1 MEKAKNQLKVSSFVI
16 LFFVA
21 VSLVNVVLQ
30 IFSGKLNV
38 AGMNDIAKIVA
49 IVISVLLLLPEIYIG
64 VKGLKMAK
72 APDSSKAHIVWAA
85 ILMVFMVIALI
96 DPISALANAPQN
108 VLNNIASLA
117 KIILEICIYVIFIS
131 SANTLRKSC

>member
-21 VSLVNVVLQ
+21 VPLVNVVLQ
-30 IFSGKLNV
+30 IFSGALNG

-49 IVISVLLLLPEIYIG
+49 IVISVLVLLPEVYIG

-72 APDSSKAHIVWAA
+72 TPDSSKAHIVWAA

-96 DPISALANAPQN
+96 DPISALANAQN
-108 VLNNIASLA
+108 VSNNIASLA

>member
-96 DPISALANAPQN
+96 DPISALANAQN
-108 VLNNIASLA
+108 VSNNIASLA

>member
-49 IVISVLLLLPEIYIG
+49 IVISVLLLLPEVYIG

-85 ILMVFMVIALI
+85 ILMAFMVIALI
-96 DPISALANAPQN
+96 DPISALANAQN

>member
-85 ILMVFMVIALI
+85 ILMAFMVIALI
-96 DPISALANAPQN
+96 DPISALANAQN
-108 VLNNIASLA
+108 VSNNIASLA

>member
-1 MEKAKNQLKVSSFVI
+1 MEKAKNQLKASSFVI

-21 VSLVNVVLQ
+21 LSLVNVALQ

-38 AGMNDIAKIVA
+38 TGMNDIAKIVA
-49 IVISVLLLLPEIYIG
+49 IVISVLVLLPQVYVG

-85 ILMVFMVIALI
+85 ILMAFGVIALI
-96 DPISALANAPQN
+96 DPISALANAQN
-108 VLNNIASLA
+108 VSNNIASLA
-117 KIILEICIYVIFIS
+117 TTILEICIYVIFIS